1 MNKTFILNPRVFG
14 GKATLNLVVVDDKGV
29 KLGVIAA
36 KYDGHWFPVAIHD
49 LHDFELKVVVELI
62 RAQIAAGNID
72 KAFMHD
78 LCWRE
83 KERQY
88 ADIISLFQ
96 YVPTENNEVQCRE
109 RDRVGGLIQN

>member
-1 MNKTFILNPRVFG
+1 MNKTFILNPKVFSG
-14 GKATLNLVVVDDKGV
+14 EATLHLVVVDDKGI

-36 KYDGHWFPVAIHD
+36 KFRGNWFPVAIHD
-49 LHDFELKVVVELI
+49 LHEFELRVVVELI

-78 LCWRE
+78 LCCRE

-88 ADIISLFQ
+88 SDIISLFQ

-109 RDRVGGLIQN
+109 RDRVGDLIQD